1 MSKYIIKGRV
11 KGGAGRWLTPDWLSA
26 YDTKKEAQKKADT
39 LNRFG
44 TGLCEYKV
52 FRTESVE
59 TAETEEV

>member
-11 KGGAGRWLTPDWLSA
+11 KGGTGRWLTPDWISA
-26 YDTKKEAQKKADT
+26 YDTKKEAQKKADI

-52 FRTESVE
+52 FKEKEES
-59 TAETEEV
+59 T